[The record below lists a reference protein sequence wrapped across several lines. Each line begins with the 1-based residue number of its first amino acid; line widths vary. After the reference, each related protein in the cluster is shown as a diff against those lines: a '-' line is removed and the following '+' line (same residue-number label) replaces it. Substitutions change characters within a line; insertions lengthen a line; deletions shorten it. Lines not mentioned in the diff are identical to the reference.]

1 VPVEY
6 GVTQPPEALP
16 VGGKG
21 GDPGDD
27 YPAYLKD
34 APQDS
39 LFDPWGEYNRE
50 CTSFVAWALHSRN
63 GFEMPFHDDAI
74 EWGTDAKSRG
84 FPVNS
89 TPAVGSV
96 AWSNQGAFGHVAWV
110 ADVGNGNV
118 TIQEYNRH
126 SDGRFGTRT
135 VAASTFAGYIHF
147 KDLRPGDAPQPAP
160 NPSPPPPA
168 PAPVPSAPAPVP
180 SAGTGGSSNRIETA
194 GGVTHTWTNYTNAG
208 GTQGPSIAGGQ
219 GIEVSCRLTGFKVA
233 DGNTWWYR
241 IASAPWSN
249 GFYASAD
256 AFYNNGATSGTLYG
270 TPFVDEA
277 VPMCDASSP
286 PPPVASPPAPSPPP
300 PPAPAPPS
308 LIYQVTNYD
317 NDGTHGVYLRNSS
330 NVNDVN
336 RDSAHYVTY
345 GTNVS
350 LICGEQGSPV
360 GPYANTAWDYVEV
373 VSGPL
378 AGAHGHLS
386 EHWLNTPVG
395 ANEHVPGEPTCG
407 SSAPPPP
414 PQSSAAS
421 AAIAYAKGYL
431 GTSHDSGLCLAFV
444 QEAYAAAGITLG
456 TGGTAANYWAVN
468 PKGFVKHT
476 DTNPAVGA
484 LVFWGATP
492 SNSAG
497 HVGIYEGND
506 TVISTSSWPQSSSGT
521 KVHEWSFSGRNN
533 AGYPYLGWMLP

>member
-6 GVTQPPEALP
+6 GVTEPPRSSP

-39 LFDPWGEYNRE
+39 LLDPWREYNRE

-63 GFEMPFHDDAI
+63 GFEMPFHDNAIDWGPDAQ
-74 EWGTDAKSRG
+74 ARG
-84 FPVNS
+84 YAVDS
-89 TPAVGSV
+89 SPAVGSV
-96 AWSNQGAFGHVAWV
+96 AWSDRGSFGHVAWV
-110 ADVGNGNV
+110 ADVSDAGV
-118 TIQEYNRH
+118 TIQEYNH
-126 SDGRFGTRT
+126 HYDGSFSIRT
-135 VAASTFAGYIHF
+135 VPASAFSGFIHF
-147 KDLRPGDAPQPAP
+147 KDLGADVPSQPAP
-160 NPSPPPPA
+160 NPNPPTLTPPPA
-168 PAPVPSAPAPVP
+168 TGDENPS
-180 SAGTGGSSNRIETA
+180 TFTETV
-194 GGVTHTWTNYTNAG
+194 GGVTHTWTNYSDAG

-219 GIEVSCRLTGFKVA
+219 GVQVSCRVSGFKVA

-241 IASAPWSN
+241 IASAPWSDN
-249 GFYASAD
+249 YFASAD

-270 TPFVDEA
+270 TPFVDVA
-277 VPMCDASSP
+277 VPVCGAP
-286 PPPVASPPAPSPPP
+286 PTAPPTTAPPTTAPPTTAPPTTAPPTPAP
-300 PPAPAPPS
+300 
-308 LIYQVTNYD
+308 LVFQVTNYD

-345 GTNVS
+345 GTDVA
-350 LICGEQGSPV
+350 LICAETGSAV
-360 GPYANTAWDYVEV
+360 GPYANSAWDYVQV
-373 VSGPL
+373 VSGPIS
-378 AGAHGHLS
+378 GTYGHLS

-395 ANEHVPGEPTCG
+395 SNQHVAGEPSCG
-407 SSAPPPP
+407 GGAPPPP
-414 PQSSAAS
+414 SSSTADR
-421 AAIAYAKGYL
+421 AIAYAKGYL
-431 GTSHDSGLCLAFV
+431 GSSHDSGYCLAFV
-444 QEAYAAAGITLG
+444 QEAYASAGISLG

-468 PKGFVKHT
+468 PKGFAKHT
-476 DTNPAVGA
+476 DTSPAVGA

-521 KVHEWSFSGRNN
+521 LVHEWSFSARNN